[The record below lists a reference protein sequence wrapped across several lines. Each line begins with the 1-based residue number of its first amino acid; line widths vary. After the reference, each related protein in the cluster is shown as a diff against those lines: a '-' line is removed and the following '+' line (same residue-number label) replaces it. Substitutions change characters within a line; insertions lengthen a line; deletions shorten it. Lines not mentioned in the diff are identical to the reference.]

1 MSNPRIQLRH
11 DTAANWSIANPVLLD
26 GEVGIEKGS
35 SETVNLTIEDSS
47 YCSIANNILTIP
59 SLPSDTSSFS
69 SDILIH
75 TPEPLTHNESGS
87 QYFDMKIR
95 CKVAL
100 SHPDYVTFF
109 RQYVK
114 ENNSEFDFIFRLEIS
129 SSANQLQFFYN
140 NWANS
145 VMCSIPSD
153 YTDKFYTYRA
163 YREYPNQA
171 PGIEVID
178 DEGTVLYSALGQH
191 QMNLITPSSL
201 TGCYTTIASAKGESF
216 VGDIDLTKTFIH
228 FGSQE
233 QWDAVTGNTPAK
245 LKIGDGE
252 TAWNDLPY
260 VI

>member
-11 DTAANWSIANPVLLD
+11 DTAENWSTANPVLLD
-26 GEVGIEKGS
+26 GEVGIEKGT

-47 YCSIANNILTIP
+47 YCSINNNILTIP
-59 SLPSDTSSFS
+59 SLPSDTSGFS
-69 SDILIH
+69 SEILIH

-95 CKVAL
+95 CKVGS
-100 SHPDYVTFF
+100 SHPEYVTFF
-109 RQYVK
+109 RQYIK
-114 ENNSEFDFIFRLEIS
+114 ETDSEWDFIFRIWLGDDK
-129 SSANQLQFFYN
+129 QLQFFYN
-140 NWANS
+140 GWNN
-145 VMCSIPSD
+145 VVRCSIPSD

-163 YREYPNQA
+163 SKEYPNTTPNVQ
-171 PGIEVID
+171 VLD
-178 DEGTVLYSALGQH
+178 DEGNVLYESYGQT
-191 QMNLITPSSL
+191 QMTLVTPSSL

-216 VGDIDLTKTFIH
+216 VGDIDLNKTFIH

-233 QWDAVTGNTPAK
+233 QWDAVTGTPTPAK

-260 VI
+260 II